1 MLCPLPAV
9 LLVPAFLASPT
20 GTPGF
25 KWDVDT
31 LILCLRPSPTSQLNF
46 FQDKEKEIL
55 SSLLMTVA
63 EIRVDVIC
71 TSFEK
76 IHFAEKLR
84 ANGPHSW
91 LCNQWDPGNMQVAGK
106 GLLGTIPIPGG
117 ALLHQS
123 PAGSRGLPPSPSHT
137 QRAVKRTSE
146 DPRCRPVSSP
156 GSPQHWCDPRPV
168 RIPCP
173 AKPM

>member
-25 KWDVDT
+25 RWDVDT
-31 LILCLRPSPTSQLNF
+31 LILCLCPSPTSQLNF

-55 SSLLMTVA
+55 SILLMTVA

-84 ANGPHSW
+84 ANGPHSR
-91 LCNQWDPGNMQVAGK
+91 LCNQWDPGNTQVAGK
-106 GLLGTIPIPGG
+106 GLSGTIRYTGRGTSSIE
-117 ALLHQS
+117 ALLAPGP
-123 PAGSRGLPPSPSHT
+123 PALSIT
-137 QRAVKRTSE
+137 QAERVKRTSE

-156 GSPQHWCDPRPV
+156 GSPQHWCDPRPAW
-168 RIPCP
+168 IPCP
-173 AKPM
+173 ANPM